1 MLSLLDIAERM
12 QKGPKIDENAWN
24 MDLFHKMNEL
34 TERYQLS
41 YPTDAPVFNMD
52 DELAD
57 RAFRAAVDFLVER
70 GVYCTTTGRVIQ
82 FTKEE
87 VLSTVKGM
95 PKEVTVGEGRD
106 ARVLKQRK
114 IEEKEALNH
123 CPAHHAPFSEELAP
137 LVVKN
142 FAEIP
147 TTDYLE
153 GINFAEVDGR
163 EIFGMPMEVYA
174 AKREASWM
182 RQGVAKAGRPG
193 LAIAYYP
200 INTRAADLIA
210 PIDPD
215 NGLRPCDGILLS
227 VLPDIKVEQ
236 DYLAAAIVW
245 EEYGGFKLNGGAGA
259 SVGGFAGGLGGA
271 LIAAIVNVLI
281 GWTIYRDIACWG
293 GVSRGRISASAGG
306 LGATSEEVWASS
318 VWSQA
323 LHRHTNYILF
333 RGAGGHSGPGTKT
346 YLYEVACSA
355 VRLPIDGVNVHITR
369 QLRAKMNASQSPLDG
384 EWGYE
389 VAQAVMKSGLTRH
402 TAGDLVL
409 KIAEKLKGQAA
420 EAPYEDIRQFY
431 DLVRHR
437 PLPDYERAY
446 LEVKDELAGLGLN
459 LGDSDWV

>member
-24 MDLFHKMNEL
+24 MALFNKMNEL
-34 TERYQLS
+34 TERYQLF
-41 YPTDAPVFNMD
+41 YPADAPVFNMD
-52 DELAD
+52 DDLAD
-57 RAFRAAVDFLVER
+57 CAFRAAVDFLVET
-70 GVYCTTTGRVIQ
+70 GVFCTTGRVIQ
-82 FTKEE
+82 FTREE

-106 ARVLKQRK
+106 ARVLKQRSL
-114 IEEKEALNH
+114 EEKEGMNH
-123 CPAHHAPFSEELAP
+123 CPGHHAPFTEEVAP

-153 GINFAEVDGR
+153 GFNFAEVDGR

-193 LAIAYYP
+193 MAIAYYP

-236 DYLAAAIVW
+236 DYLTAAIVW
-245 EEYGGFKLNGGAGA
+245 EEYGGFKLNGNGSGF
-259 SVGGFAGGLGGA
+259 VGGFAGDVGGG
-271 LIAAIVNVLI
+271 IIEGIVAVLA
-281 GWTIYRDIACWG
+281 GWIVYRDIACWG
-293 GVSRGRISASAGG
+293 GVRSSGNMASGGIDMRIPD
-306 LGATSEEVWASS
+306 VWASS

-323 LHRHTNYILF
+323 LHRHTNYIIF
-333 RGAGGHSGPGTKT
+333 IGAGGHSGPGTEEH
-346 YLYEVACSA
+346 LLEVASKA
-355 VRLPIDGVNVHITR
+355 IVIPINGGNVHITR
-369 QLRAKMNASQSPLDG
+369 QHRARMNASQSPLDA
-384 EWGYE
+384 EWSYE
-389 VAQAVMKSGLTRH
+389 VAEAVMRSGLTRE

-409 KIAEKLKGQAA
+409 KMADELKGRPR
-420 EAPYEDIRQFY
+420 EARYEDIRQFY
-431 DLVRHR
+431 DLVHHK
-437 PLPDYERAY
+437 PLPEFEKAY
-446 LEVKDELAGLGLN
+446 LKVKDTLVSFGLN
-459 LGDSDWV
+459 FD